1 MIKFHLKLVGNNC
14 ASNLRCASYMLFL
27 VVGIFIVPTSL
38 LATPKNSK
46 ESLDQLRHRI
56 EVIQKEINSKE
67 IKKLEA
73 ADALQESESA
83 ISSTNRRLVLLSQEK
98 RRIEVSFKQVRMQ
111 YGDIKAGIG
120 ELQLQLNKLL
130 YHQYLESPQNYIR
143 LLLNQQDPN
152 QIARDLYYM
161 NRLSHARSE
170 SIDALQIQLVEFKK
184 LTQRLHKKREE
195 VKTILAEQSNQ
206 KKLLE
211 QEETKRRNLLSRI
224 SDQIAQQRQDI
235 DKLKR
240 DEKRL
245 SALTVKI
252 NELVADQNS
261 HRPLYNN
268 KVPNAA
274 IQGRLFA
281 SLKGHLNLPVRGE
294 LVGRFD
300 GPRSDKAITWKG
312 LFIKSSDGS
321 AVKAIADGQVVFA
334 DWLRGF
340 GNLMIVDH
348 GDNYMS
354 LYGNNKAI
362 YKQVGDVIRGGET
375 IAIVGSSGG
384 NLDSGLYFELRYKG
398 KPFDPMKWIKIE

>member
-1 MIKFHLKLVGNNC
+1 M
-14 ASNLRCASYMLFL
+14 
-27 VVGIFIVPTSL
+27 PTSL
-38 LATPKNSK
+38 LATSNDNK
-46 ESLDQLRHRI
+46 ENLNQLRHRI
-56 EVIQKEINSKE
+56 AVVQKEISRQE
-67 IKKLEA
+67 AKKLEA

-83 ISSTNRRLVLLSQEK
+83 ISRANRKLASLSQEK
-98 RRIEVSFKQVRMQ
+98 RRIEVSIKQVQMQ
-111 YGDIKAGIG
+111 HGDIKAGIE
-120 ELQLQLNKLL
+120 ELQQQLSKLL

-161 NRLSHARSE
+161 NRLSHARSVN
-170 SIDALQIQLVEFKK
+170 IDALRIKLVELKK
-184 LTQRLHKKREE
+184 LTQRFQKKREAI
-195 VKTILAEQSNQ
+195 KTILAEQSSQ

-211 QEETKRRNLLSRI
+211 QEETKRKNLLSRI

-235 DKLKR
+235 NKLKR

-245 SALTVKI
+245 TALTTKI
-252 NELVADQNS
+252 NALVTDQNS
-261 HRPLYNN
+261 NQPLYNN

-274 IQGRLFA
+274 IKGRLFS

-312 LFIKSSDGS
+312 LFIKSSNGS

-340 GNLMIVDH
+340 GNLMIIDH

-362 YKQVGDVIRGGET
+362 YKQVGDVISGGET

-398 KPFDPMKWIKIE
+398 KPFDPLKWIKIE